1 MSDLPLPPLVMSL
14 GDPAGTGPELVAK
27 AWQAL
32 RNETGLAFAVI
43 GDATLLMQQG
53 IPVAQIDDVEETAVV
68 FPEAL
73 PVRHRP
79 LTSRVEP
86 GKPDT
91 AHGRHVIAWI
101 DEGVALNRAG
111 TARALITCPI
121 AKSVLYAT
129 GFKFPGHTEYLAYLC
144 KDTDGTVP
152 HPVMMLTA
160 PDTANAGELRVVL
173 ATIHTPLAQVPAA
186 LSETL
191 LVQLARITHDAL
203 IRDFGVDTPRLAMAG
218 LNPHAGE
225 DGTIGREE
233 IDVLRPAI
241 AHLRDKSGE
250 HPPIDVAG
258 PFPADTLF
266 HEDARRDYDAVLCM
280 YHDQG
285 LIPLKTLDFWG
296 GVNITLG
303 LPIVRTSP
311 DHGTGFAIAG
321 SGVARAD
328 SLINAI
334 RAADRIAGNRSVA

>member
-1 MSDLPLPPLVMSL
+1 MSL
-14 GDPAGTGPELVAK
+14 GDPAGTGPELAAK

-32 RNETGLAFAVI
+32 RDDDSCDSGLAFAVI
-43 GDATLLMQQG
+43 GDATLLTQQG
-53 IPVAQIDDVEETAVV
+53 IPVARIDDAEETAVV

-73 PVRHRP
+73 PVLDRP
-79 LTSRVEP
+79 LSAAVTP

-91 AHGRHVIAWI
+91 AHSRHIVAWI
-101 DEGVALNRAG
+101 REGVALCKAG
-111 TARALITCPI
+111 KARALVTCPI

-129 GFKFPGHTEYLAYLC
+129 GFKFPGHTEYLAELC
-144 KDTDGTVP
+144 KDAEGIVP

-160 PDTANAGELRVVL
+160 PDAANASDLRVVL
-173 ATIHTPLAQVPAA
+173 ATIHLPLAEVPAA
-186 LSETL
+186 VSTPL

-203 IRDFGVDTPRLAMAG
+203 IRDFGIDAPRLAMAG

-233 IDVLRPAI
+233 IDILRPAVT
-241 AHLRDKSGE
+241 ALQNE
-250 HPPIDVAG
+250 IDVCG

-266 HEDARRDYDAVLCM
+266 HEEARRGYDAVLCM

-321 SGVARAD
+321 RGVARAD

-334 RAADRIAGNRSVA
+334 RAADRIAANRSVA

>member
-14 GDPAGTGPELVAK
+14 GDPAGTGPELAAK

-32 RNETGLAFAVI
+32 RDEPRLAFAVI
-43 GDATLLMQQG
+43 GDATLLTQQG
-53 IPVAQIDDVEETAVV
+53 IPVARIEDAEETAVV

-73 PVRHRP
+73 PVLDRP
-79 LTSRVEP
+79 LSAPVTP

-91 AHGRHVIAWI
+91 AHGRHIVAWI
-101 DEGVALNRAG
+101 REGVELAKAG
-111 TARALITCPI
+111 KARALVTCPI

-129 GFKFPGHTEYLAYLC
+129 GFKFPGHTEYLAALC
-144 KDTDGTVP
+144 KDTDGHAP

-160 PDTANAGELRVVL
+160 PDTANDSELRVVL
-173 ATIHTPLAQVPAA
+173 ATIHTPLADVSGA
-186 LSETL
+186 LTAPL

-203 IRDFGVDTPRLAMAG
+203 VRDFGISAPRLAMAG

-233 IDVLRPAI
+233 VDILRPAADEI
-241 AHLRDKSGE
+241 RTTTE
-250 HPPIDVAG
+250 MAG

-266 HEDARRDYDAVLCM
+266 HEEARRTYDAVLCM

-303 LPIVRTSP
+303 LPVVRTSP

-321 SGVARAD
+321 QGVARAD
-328 SLINAI
+328 SLVNAV
-334 RAADRIAGNRSVA
+334 RTADRIAHNRSFFGRSVA